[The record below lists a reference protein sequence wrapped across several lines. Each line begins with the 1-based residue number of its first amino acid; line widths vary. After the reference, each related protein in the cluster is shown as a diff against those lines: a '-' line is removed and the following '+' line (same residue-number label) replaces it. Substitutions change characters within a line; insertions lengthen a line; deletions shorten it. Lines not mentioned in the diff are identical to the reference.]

1 MNTIL
6 LCTDCSDNAKKAVD
20 HCMYLHKNLNIN
32 YILLF
37 TYTIEENT
45 TSNLVAHT
53 DALKLKVTQCLELE
67 LERIR
72 QLPFFANG
80 TITARSVFGKTEN
93 VVNRFIAKN
102 KVDLVVIGS
111 QGINYSDEQLF
122 GTTTNKILRD
132 IYCSKLI
139 VPNQFDQST
148 TPNKIILAQ
157 ADALDNLDWWTTVTA
172 LTNNFS
178 TNLNLI
184 ILPNYKQ
191 NDISIPTKISQQL
204 NSITDYSELSTYE
217 IIQKIDRFLQVEKPN
232 LLYLN
237 IKDRRLVKQLL
248 SKESPLFSVLSS
260 TPFFIEPFFR

>member
-20 HCMYLHKNLNIN
+20 HCMYLYKNQNIN

-53 DALKLKVTQCLELE
+53 DALKLKVSQSLELE

-80 TITARSVFGKTEN
+80 TITARSVYGKTEN
-93 VVNRFIAKN
+93 VVNRFILKN

-111 QGINYSDEQLF
+111 QGVNHSDEQLF
-122 GTTTNKILRD
+122 GTTTDKILRD

-139 VPNQFDQST
+139 VPNQLVQST
-148 TPNKIILAQ
+148 TTKKMILAQ
-157 ADALDNLDWWTTVTA
+157 ADELDNLEWWTSVTA
-172 LTNNFS
+172 LTKSLS
-178 TNLNLI
+178 TNLDLI
-184 ILPNYKQ
+184 ILPDYNLKE
-191 NDISIPTKISQQL
+191 ITIPSKISHQL
-204 NSITDYSELSTYE
+204 NSITDYREVSTDE
-217 IIQKIDRFLQVEKPN
+217 ISQKIDRFLQAEKPN
-232 LLYLN
+232 LLHLN
-237 IKDRRLVKQLL
+237 IKDRQLGTRLLC
-248 SKESPLFSVLSS
+248 KESPLFSAFSS
-260 TPFFIEPFFR
+260 IPFFIEPFL